1 MAKREELIEAVRER
15 SRAAS
20 VVDKARTPNEFC
32 TLAGYHCKHAIL
44 VLNRSAIPQGP
55 TAMPRR
61 NRIYDDV
68 MRQFLAMLW
77 DTGDKVTESGSR
89 P

>member
-1 MAKREELIEAVRER
+1 
-15 SRAAS
+15 
-20 VVDKARTPNEFC
+20 
-32 TLAGYHCKHAIL
+32 
-44 VLNRSAIPQGP
+44 
-55 TAMPRR
+55 MPRR